1 MLQDENATLRLEI
14 DTIKNQNQEMEK
26 KYFEDIAVVKE
37 NNDFL
42 QKAIKVNEET
52 FTKTVSQYNGQLNA
66 LTAENTILKS
76 KLETEKQN
84 KERLETEIESYRSR
98 LATAVQDHEQSEA
111 SKRDLQRDFQ
121 RARDEW
127 FRLRDKMNC
136 GMSDLEDRNEI
147 LSQQLSKAESK
158 FNSLEIELHH
168 TRDALRERTLV
179 LEGVQRDLSQTRCQ
193 KKETEHMYQK
203 EQSKVNKYIS
213 KQGSLEERLS
223 QLKSE
228 NELLRQ
234 QLDDAHNKADSK
246 EKTVINIQD
255 QFQDIIK
262 ICKAESEKQ
271 TLMLNERNK
280 ELINEHNHLKERM
293 NQYENDK
300 AETNVSTQN
309 DEHFSDFFKKFR
321 NCI

>member
-1 MLQDENATLRLEI
+1 MLQDEIATLRLEI

-42 QKAIKVNEET
+42 QKTIKVNEET

-98 LATAVQDHEQSEA
+98 LATAVEDHEQSET

-158 FNSLEIELHH
+158 FNSLETELHH

-179 LEGVQRDLSQTRCQ
+179 LEGVQRDLSQTQCQ
-193 KKETEHMYQK
+193 KKEIEHMYQK
-203 EQSKVNKYIS
+203 EQGKVNKYIG

-223 QLKSE
+223 QLQSE
-228 NELLRQ
+228 NVLLRRQ
-234 QLDDAHNKADSK
+234 VEDAHNKADSK